1 MAEPNLAA
9 VRPARRYEGLS
20 LIGLAGVVS
29 VGLAIALWAG
39 DRSDNLTPAAVAGA
53 PVHQPRER
61 PAAPA
66 LAADRPAHDAPATD
80 EQHRRLLLLLMMNS
94 AGPLGPYGKISR

>member
-39 DRSDNLTPAAVAGA
+39 DRSDNLTPAAVAAHLCTSHESDLLRRHSPPIARRTMLPPPTSSIGA
-53 PVHQPRER
+53 SFFC
-61 PAAPA
+61 
-66 LAADRPAHDAPATD
+66 L
-80 EQHRRLLLLLMMNS
+80 
-94 AGPLGPYGKISR
+94 